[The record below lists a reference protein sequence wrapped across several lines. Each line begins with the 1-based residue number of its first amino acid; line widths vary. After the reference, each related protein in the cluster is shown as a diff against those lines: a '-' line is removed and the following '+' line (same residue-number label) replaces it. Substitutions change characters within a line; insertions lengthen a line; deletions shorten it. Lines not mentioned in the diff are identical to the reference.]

1 MASLS
6 LNASEMG
13 LFSPAALLGTAA
25 QTTDGDPAIKETLE
39 KIADACV
46 PQFEKTFGEGV
57 TPGCSLV
64 AVTSETAMA
73 FLASLDKTAVTGVF
87 EVPGAEARMVVSLD
101 HSFVQLYIELMCGGD
116 CGEAPA
122 TAPRAHTTI
131 DRQFCRSA
139 FNLLA
144 GVFEHECAAFQL
156 GDIRFAQIETKLDP
170 QVLGSRFEKVTVAT
184 LALECRHVQATL
196 RVALPAAVTA
206 RMRHAA
212 LPGTLGQG
220 ASDPVWTEHFQ
231 SEVGRAMVKLDAYLD
246 ANSLR
251 LGDVAN
257 LKVGQTLLLPRM
269 VSSRCE
275 LRSDKKLLFRCELGQ
290 TDGRY
295 SVRISETSKE
305 IESAGQQTS
314 AMPDL
319 AE

>member
-6 LNASEMG
+6 PNTSDMG
-13 LFSPAALLGTAA
+13 HFSPAALLGTAA
-25 QTTDGDPAIKETLE
+25 QTSDGDPAIKETLAR
-39 KIADACV
+39 IADACV
-46 PQFEKTFGEGV
+46 PRLEKTFGEGV
-57 TPGCSLV
+57 TPGCSL
-64 AVTSETAMA
+64 AALTSETAME

-101 HSFVQLYIELMCGGD
+101 HDFVQLYIELMCGGD
-116 CGEAPA
+116 CGEVLAS
-122 TAPRAHTTI
+122 APRAHTTI

-144 GVFEHECAAFQL
+144 GVFEHECAAFHL
-156 GDIRFAQIETKLDP
+156 GAISFAQIESKLDP
-170 QVLGSRFEKVTVAT
+170 QVLGSRFGKVAVAT
-184 LALECRHVQATL
+184 LALECGDVRATL
-196 RVALPAAVTA
+196 RVAMPAAVTG
-206 RMRHAA
+206 RIRHAA
-212 LPGTLGQG
+212 LPASSAKG

-257 LKVGQTLLLPRM
+257 LKIGQTLLLPRM

-275 LRSDKKLLFRCELGQ
+275 LRSEKKLLFRCELGQ

-314 AMPDL
+314 VMPDL